1 MHRPGVC
8 KASQLAGLEHCA
20 DCRAW
25 FSSIG
30 TPIREVLNAPCS
42 ALMNERFKLAIFGLG
57 NRVRVAGSA
66 EIGDSPAYKR
76 DALIKAL
83 RKVLEDRF
91 PSPVQLTPP
100 PVTWRYGT
108 ERVSCRPMAPP

>member
-1 MHRPGVC
+1 MCTGL
-8 KASQLAGLEHCA
+8 ASAGLLN
-20 DCRAW
+20 
-25 FSSIG
+25 SLGLSIS
-30 TPIREVLNAPCS
+30 PIGEVLNAPCS
-42 ALMNERFKLAIFGLG
+42 ALMNERFKLAISGLG

-66 EIGDSPAYKR
+66 EIGGSPAYRR
-76 DALIKAL
+76 DALIEAL